1 MTTKEC
7 ITDAALTL
15 FSERGYTGTSVKNI
29 ADAVGIRD
37 ASLYKHF
44 KSKQEIF
51 DSIVELIN
59 AHISG
64 ISAELGL
71 PQSPDGAADA
81 GFYTGLGRGE
91 LKALSEKI
99 FLFYLTDPYIS
110 RFWRLAHMEQ
120 YRNER
125 IYEMFHSI
133 FMDAALD
140 YQTRLFAALQGSG
153 VFRGTDARAAAVNF
167 YAPIFLLLT
176 MYHGREAQYGEALAM
191 LDAQI
196 DEFYTLYRV

>member
-1 MTTKEC
+1 MTTKER

-99 FLFYLTDPYIS
+99 FLFYLTNPYIS

-140 YQTRLFAALQGSG
+140 YQTRL
-153 VFRGTDARAAAVNF
+153 
-167 YAPIFLLLT
+167 
-176 MYHGREAQYGEALAM
+176 
-191 LDAQI
+191 
-196 DEFYTLYRV
+196 

>member
-64 ISAELGL
+64 ISA
-71 PQSPDGAADA
+71 GAWAA
-81 GFYTGLGRGE
+81 SEPGRCGG
-91 LKALSEKI
+91 
-99 FLFYLTDPYIS
+99 
-110 RFWRLAHMEQ
+110 R
-120 YRNER
+120 R
-125 IYEMFHSI
+125 ILHR
-133 FMDAALD
+133 AW
-140 YQTRLFAALQGSG
+140 
-153 VFRGTDARAAAVNF
+153 AR
-167 YAPIFLLLT
+167 
-176 MYHGREAQYGEALAM
+176 
-191 LDAQI
+191 
-196 DEFYTLYRV
+196 